1 MDETL
6 KVCRNCQRFDWND
19 TLGLSFVEERQCQ
32 RNEKGKF
39 GMLGKKDGKNVIYA
53 TNVIVIFMKES
64 MIIFLT
70 QKLFGHHLYGKF
82 LRQCHWRNELCFG
95 H

>member
-1 MDETL
+1 
-6 KVCRNCQRFDWND
+6 
-19 TLGLSFVEERQCQ
+19 
-32 RNEKGKF
+32 
-39 GMLGKKDGKNVIYA
+39 MLGKKEGKNVIYA
-53 TNVIVIFMKES
+53 TNVIVIFMEES